1 MALRVSVLKKE
12 GEGVTILSLQGS
24 LDTETHQELRDKIK
38 LQLAEA
44 PHALVLD
51 LELLDYISSMGISAI
66 IEASRMAEDAGTTFM
81 ISNVPE
87 HINQVFKIVK
97 ALPKVA
103 IFENMEEADQYLL
116 EMQKRYKKASPMN

>member
-1 MALRVSVLKKE
+1 MALKVSVLKKE

-38 LQLAEA
+38 LQLAQA
-44 PHALVLD
+44 PKAVVLD
-51 LELLDYISSMGISAI
+51 LEFLDYISSMGISAV
-66 IEASRMAEDAGTTFM
+66 IEASRMTEGVGATFM

-97 ALPKVA
+97 ALPNVA

-116 EMQKRYKKASPMN
+116 EMQKRYRQTNPMN